1 MNIDEKRRIECADT
15 SHASYVLVLAQL
27 KGKTPINGA
36 ETAWRKALA
45 HSPLPHFLQLDRIV
59 LLAEPAKMA
68 QNMNN

>member
-1 MNIDEKRRIECADT
+1 MERGPSMVQRLLGE
-15 SHASYVLVLAQL
+15 
-27 KGKTPINGA
+27 
-36 ETAWRKALA
+36 KALA